1 MDAVVKEIKT
11 LQQSLEKLE
20 KKKQEKLKYAT
31 LFGSESSSVIN
42 KSHWHPYESRET
54 IKVDQGSSSYNNNLP
69 TSAIVTSYPNSKAL
83 SLSAPPPQQVSFQSW
98 TSPNVVINICGG
110 EVQFCICA
118 TKRPGLLTK
127 IAFVLEKYMID
138 IVSANIM
145 CNGNGSFYMI
155 QAHVCFKP
163 DLSRLYGLYVIS

>member
-1 MDAVVKEIKT
+1 MKEIKT

-118 TKRPGLLTK
+118 TKRARSFDKDCFCVGK
-127 IAFVLEKYMID
+127 IYD
-138 IVSANIM
+138 
-145 CNGNGSFYMI
+145 
-155 QAHVCFKP
+155 
-163 DLSRLYGLYVIS
+163 